1 MSFSEKSHRISV
13 VMGIYNCASTLSDS
27 IDSLLSQTY
36 SDWELVMCDDASTD
50 DTYEIAKEYAARF
63 ENIKVLRNAKNIGL
77 AATLNKCIEHTC
89 TEAEFIARQDGDD
102 ISEPTRFAVQV
113 NFLDN
118 HPEYVLVSTAMTCFD
133 EFGSWGVQCKKEKPE
148 IGDFAYTSPFCHA
161 PVMMRKKEL
170 EIVGK
175 YTESKY
181 LRRGQDFYL
190 WHKFYREGYKGY
202 NIQTAYYRMRDD
214 RAATC
219 RRKFKDRL
227 YGARVHV
234 EMMRNLKIPFWK
246 YPLALKGILVGLIPL
261 KIYER
266 LHRKSVISSN
276 IRYNKKQMKAPHN
289 CEHNNTHF

>member
-1 MSFSEKSHRISV
+1 MSSLEKKYRITV
-13 VMGIYNCASTLSDS
+13 IMGIYNCASTLAES
-27 IDSLLSQTY
+27 IDSLLSQTF

-50 DTYEIAKEYAARF
+50 DTYKIAQEYAVRY
-63 ENIKVLRNAKNIGL
+63 ENIKVLQNKSNMGL
-77 AATLNKCIEHTC
+77 AATLNKCIEHAC
-89 TEAEFIARQDGDD
+89 ADAEFIARQDGDD

-118 HPEYVLVSTAMTCFD
+118 HPEYALVSTAMTCFD
-133 EFGSWGVQCKKEKPE
+133 ESGSWGVQLKKEKPE
-148 IGDFAYTSPFCHA
+148 ISDFAYTSPFCHA

-170 EIVGK
+170 ESVGN
-175 YTESKY
+175 YTVHKY

-227 YGARVHV
+227 YGAIIHV
-234 EMMRNLKIPFWK
+234 EVMRNLRIPFWK

-266 LHRKSVISSN
+266 LHRKSVILSN
-276 IRYNKKQMKAPHN
+276 IRYHNKK
-289 CEHNNTHF
+289 